1 MNKNT
6 PQSKVKKGIF
16 LLPNLLTTTAL
27 FAGFFA
33 IISAMEGRFE
43 TAAISILVAM
53 IFDGLDGR
61 VARMTNT
68 QSQFGAEYDSL
79 SDMVS
84 FGLAP
89 ALIMYEWSLSQMS
102 TYGTA
107 YGRLGWV
114 AAFLYTACAALRL
127 ARFNVSVGTA
137 DKRFFQGLASPA
149 AAAIMVVFI
158 WVGDDLGY
166 AGKSLSLLA
175 LGVTIVAGLLMVSNF
190 SYYSFK
196 DFGSNKKVPFVAM
209 IILVLFFVLT
219 TIDPSK
225 FLLLIFVL
233 YAASGPVTS
242 LIRKI
247 RKLKRVKGN

>member
-1 MNKNT
+1 MKKDQLKNK
-6 PQSKVKKGIF
+6 PRKGVY

-33 IISAMEGRFE
+33 IISAMEGQFE
-43 TAAISILVAM
+43 TSAIAILVAM

-68 QSQFGAEYDSL
+68 QSPFGAEYDSL

-84 FGLAP
+84 FGVAP
-89 ALIMYEWSLSQMS
+89 SLVMYEWSLSQMS

-166 AGKSLSLLA
+166 AGKSLSLISLA
-175 LGVTIVAGLLMVSNF
+175 VTIIAGLLMVSNF

-196 DFGSNKKVPFVAM
+196 DLGSSKKVPFFAL
-209 IILVLFFVLT
+209 IILLLFFVLT

-225 FLLLIFVL
+225 FLLLIFAL
-233 YAASGPVTS
+233 YVASGPFIA

-247 RKLKRVKGN
+247 KKYQK

>member
-1 MNKNT
+1 MKNN
-6 PQSKVKKGIF
+6 QSKNKLRKGVY

-33 IISAMEGRFE
+33 IISAMEGQFE
-43 TAAISILVAM
+43 TSAIAILVAM

-68 QSQFGAEYDSL
+68 QSPFGAEYDSL

-84 FGLAP
+84 FGIAP
-89 ALIMYEWSLSQMS
+89 SLVMYEWSLSQMS

-166 AGKSLSLLA
+166 AGKSLSLISLA
-175 LGVTIVAGLLMVSNF
+175 VTIIAGLLMVSNF

-196 DFGSNKKVPFVAM
+196 DLGASKKVPFFAL
-209 IILVLFFVLT
+209 IILLLFFVLT

-233 YAASGPVTS
+233 YAVSGPFIA
-242 LIRKI
+242 LFRKI
-247 RKLKRVKGN
+247 KKYQK